1 MKILDLGCGEKKV
14 EGAVG
19 LDNVALSDVDI
30 AHDLL
35 DFPYPIENESY
46 DIIYLRNVIEHFY
59 LNDIEKILN
68 ECFRILV
75 LGGMLYVT
83 VPHAFSVSAFTDPT
97 HKQFFTFGSGYF
109 WDKKYQKSYYNDID
123 SCWELLN
130 VECNRITWF
139 DWKEYQLKRL
149 DGFLSAMMKK
159 RINRAL
165 QKVGNPSL
173 ADRIVKK
180 YTFQFVEIRLSFQ
193 KEN

>member
-1 MKILDLGCGEKKV
+1 MKTLDLGCGPIKLN
-14 EGAVG
+14 GAIG
-19 LDNVALSDVDI
+19 LDNVALSNVDI
-30 AHDLL
+30 VHDLL
-35 DFPYPIENESY
+35 NFPYPIDNESF
-46 DIIYLRNVIEHFY
+46 DTIYLRNVVEHFI
-59 LNDIEKILN
+59 LNDIEKIFD
-68 ECFRILV
+68 ECFRILNPGSV
-75 LGGMLYVT
+75 LYVT
-83 VPHAFSVSAFTDPT
+83 VPHAFSIAAFSDIT
-97 HKQFFTFGSGYF
+97 HKSFFTFHSGNF
-109 WDKKYQKSYYNDID
+109 WDQNSPNSYYHETGSSWIIK
-123 SCWELLN
+123 SIKCSQL
-130 VECNRITWF
+130 TWF